1 MMASYLLI
9 FVNFRFRFI
18 NEEGKVVF
26 VKFHWKPKQGLSNLV
41 WDEAQKIAG
50 KDTDYHRNDLYDAI
64 DKGDYPEYE
73 LGAQIV
79 MPEDEDE
86 FDFDLLDSTKII
98 PESIVPVTKLGKMT
112 LNRNVENFFSET
124 EQVTFHLGHVVRGK
138 AHILSS
144 IMSLH

>member
-1 MMASYLLI
+1 MASYLPI
-9 FVNFRFRFI
+9 SVNFRLRFI
-18 NEEGKVVF
+18 NEQGKFVF

-50 KDTDYHRNDLYDAI
+50 KDIDYHRNDLYDAI

-79 MPEDEDE
+79 MPEDEDK

-124 EQVTFHLGHVVRGK
+124 EQVTFHLGHIVRGK
-138 AHILSS
+138 AYILSS
-144 IMSLH
+144 IMNLY